1 MTAGRWHHAFMRD
14 DDPRTGDASE
24 NQPALPANGV
34 PELSPDP
41 LVVASD
47 AAQLALANPVALIE
61 GLRYLQQRIPGF
73 TQLSAEEERSLIRVA
88 SLDPDFI
95 EAGIR
100 AGSAWSEM
108 QGIIGRSAEELRHE
122 ADEIRHWD
130 EVELEVRALLKGIS
144 AANRKR
150 RYHLGRAI
158 LNLYMLLGTTIDAEP
173 RRHLRPH
180 YEEMKRAWQSR
191 KRKRRKAEEPEKEEE

>member
-1 MTAGRWHHAFMRD
+1 MIAGRWHHAFMRD
-14 DDPRTGDASE
+14 DDPRTADASE

-41 LVVASD
+41 LVVASN
-47 AAQLALANPVALIE
+47 AAELALANPVALIE

-88 SLDPDFI
+88 SLDSDFI

-108 QGIIGRSAEELRHE
+108 QGIIGRSGEELRRE
-122 ADEIRHWD
+122 ADEIRRWD
-130 EVELEVRALLKGIS
+130 EVESEVRALLKGIA

-150 RYHLGRAI
+150 RHHLGRAI
-158 LNLYMLLGTTIDAEP
+158 LDLYMLLGTTIDAAS

-180 YEEMKRAWQSR
+180 YEEMQRAYQNR
-191 KRKRRKAEEPEKEEE
+191 KRKRRKAEEPDKQEE

>member
-1 MTAGRWHHAFMRD
+1 MRN

-24 NQPALPANGV
+24 NEPALPANGV

-47 AAQLALANPVALIE
+47 AAELALANPVALIE

-100 AGSAWSEM
+100 AGSAWSEI
-108 QGIIGRSAEELRHE
+108 Q
-122 ADEIRHWD
+122 
-130 EVELEVRALLKGIS
+130 GIS
-144 AANRKR
+144 AVPERSYATR
-150 RYHLGRAI
+150 RTRSAT
-158 LNLYMLLGTTIDAEP
+158 GT
-173 RRHLRPH
+173 R
-180 YEEMKRAWQSR
+180 WNSR
-191 KRKRRKAEEPEKEEE
+191 SARS